1 MMQKLY
7 SHLSYEWA
15 AIYAQFMSKAEY
27 NDGYVEALSFSYEY
41 SPAVSMI
48 MSYDSTLFKLDKAA
62 AMYFWY
68 KKADEYDYSILEYFT
83 EYARCVDDVH
93 KAFNSN
99 YGIYAYRKGGLL
111 SCVITLLKNRNSRH
125 AMFFI
130 NNDEA
135 MSELSIDKLC
145 TNNIQFLIRNN
156 KLEMIVQMRSS
167 NFVTLLPYDAFM
179 FSTFYFFVYYELV
192 RTYPDLKFGKI
203 HMQVASLH
211 MYEKDIEHVE
221 KTEWLKFD
229 NVQYNDKNWQNNLEH
244 QLLNALINRDH
255 DSRRI
260 HEETQREDS

>member
-1 MMQKLY
+1 MG
-7 SHLSYEWA
+7 YEWA

-68 KKADEYDYSILEYFT
+68 KKADKYDYSILEYFT
-83 EYARCVDDVH
+83 EYARCIDDAH
-93 KAFNSN
+93 LAFNSN
-99 YGIYAYRKGGLL
+99 YGIYAYEQKGLRR
-111 SCVITLLKNRNSRH
+111 CIVQLLKNIDSRQ
-125 AMFFI
+125 AMFCI
-130 NNDEA
+130 NNNVA
-135 MSELSIDKLC
+135 MHEDSIDKLC
-145 TNNIQFLIRNN
+145 TNTIQFFIRNN

-179 FSTFYFFVYYELV
+179 FSTFYFFVYYELI

-211 MYEKDIEHVE
+211 MYEKDIEHIE
-221 KTEWLKFD
+221 KTKWLKFD

-244 QLLNALINRDH
+244 QLLNALINKDH